1 MFNFATHKSVYT
13 APGEGWITS
22 KINHDGLLCNLIK
35 TGRRIL
41 GIASLLPHAMLDVK
55 RKMSLLS
62 PQKERPQSS
71 ISKSWY
77 VLFLSRWALLPD
89 APVKWKWRCPIIAFG
104 GNEAKLVTEPGLSK
118 DCFRIAWETRLWG
131 FMGSV
136 DKNCSKKE
144 SVKRLLVGSRE
155 TYCSQVSDY
164 RGETI
169 NTSKPKDLRKI

>member
-1 MFNFATHKSVYT
+1 MKLIKKIFKVFNFATHKSVYT

-71 ISKSWY
+71 ISKS
-77 VLFLSRWALLPD
+77 
-89 APVKWKWRCPIIAFG
+89 
-104 GNEAKLVTEPGLSK
+104 
-118 DCFRIAWETRLWG
+118 
-131 FMGSV
+131 
-136 DKNCSKKE
+136 
-144 SVKRLLVGSRE
+144 
-155 TYCSQVSDY
+155 
-164 RGETI
+164 
-169 NTSKPKDLRKI
+169 